1 MRSVRVG
8 AGQGFYGDTPDGAL
22 DVARNGDVRY
32 ICFDALAELTMAI
45 LQKDRMRNPE
55 GGYTRDLP
63 SFMRLLLPI
72 AREQGIKLITNAGGM
87 NPKGAAA
94 AVCGV
99 ARDLGMDD
107 LRVGV
112 VSGDDITSRL
122 DDLRADGTT
131 LAHLD
136 TGASI
141 DTVRD
146 RVVFAVAYLGAQP
159 IVDALQREAD
169 VIVTG
174 RVADASLFV
183 APMVH
188 ELGWAWDDWDK
199 LAAGVVLGHLLE
211 CSGQATGGNFSGDWW
226 NIPDLDRVGYP
237 ICEVYDDASA
247 LISKP
252 RGSGGWVSVDTV
264 KQQLLYEVL
273 DPRSYMNPDV
283 IADFTSVELLAAG
296 HNTVEVAHVRGKPR
310 PDTLKVIAGYLDGW
324 MGTAMIG
331 YSWPD
336 AAAKARRAAEL
347 IEKLAARS
355 GLEPLE
361 QLVELVG
368 VDSLH
373 GDAASP
379 APDTN
384 EVMLRVAARFASEE
398 EAARFPRVAMPLALN
413 GPPFIGGSGSPS
425 GPRALLGVWPTLV
438 EREQVEPLVEVH
450 VQAAGAAS

>member
-22 DVARNGDVRY
+22 DVARNGDVSY

-63 SFMRLLLPI
+63 AYMRLILPI
-72 AREQGIKLITNAGGM
+72 ARERGIKLITNAGGM
-87 NPKGAAA
+87 NPEGAAA
-94 AVCGV
+94 AVRGV

-122 DDLRADGTT
+122 DDLRADGAT

-159 IVDALQREAD
+159 IVDALQRDAD

-199 LAAGVVLGHLLE
+199 LAAGVVLGHLME

-226 NIPDLDRVGYP
+226 NIPDLDRIGYP

-273 DPRSYMNPDV
+273 DPRSYMNPD
-283 IADFTSVELLAAG
+283 
-296 HNTVEVAHVRGKPR
+296 
-310 PDTLKVIAGYLDGW
+310 
-324 MGTAMIG
+324 
-331 YSWPD
+331 
-336 AAAKARRAAEL
+336 
-347 IEKLAARS
+347 
-355 GLEPLE
+355 
-361 QLVELVG
+361 
-368 VDSLH
+368 
-373 GDAASP
+373 
-379 APDTN
+379 
-384 EVMLRVAARFASEE
+384 
-398 EAARFPRVAMPLALN
+398 
-413 GPPFIGGSGSPS
+413 
-425 GPRALLGVWPTLV
+425 
-438 EREQVEPLVEVH
+438 
-450 VQAAGAAS
+450 